1 MNDKE
6 VQKLHQ
12 QIDSLVATIQNL
24 QGQLLTGYCVIGYLL
39 KYAARKPEAIAYADN
54 IAELLKK
61 LAAHEGDRNSSR
73 NLKLLSELAAKL

>member
-24 QGQLLTGYCVIGYLL
+24 QGQVSTMCCVIAYLL
-39 KYAARKPEAIAYADN
+39 KYATRKPEAIAYADN

-61 LAAHEGDRNSSR
+61 LAAHQGDRNSAR
-73 NLKLLSELAAKL
+73 NLKFLSELAEKL